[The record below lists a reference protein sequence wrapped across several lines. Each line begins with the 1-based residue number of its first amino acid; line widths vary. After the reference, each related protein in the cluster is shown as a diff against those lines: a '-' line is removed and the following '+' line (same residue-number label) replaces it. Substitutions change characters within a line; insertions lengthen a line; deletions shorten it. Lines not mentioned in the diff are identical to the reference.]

1 MVSLRVHNILDY
13 VGGAILLLCPY
24 IFGFSDVTAARN
36 LFLVLGFGLI
46 GYSLLTN
53 YQYSVFKVIPLGVH
67 MALDMLAG
75 VVLILGSYVFGYRGA
90 ITGGQTALHYVLGI
104 GVIGLVALTRP
115 KTDQG
120 RLMTGKPAAWITPK
134 KAGGARP
141 SRVAAVSRGFS
152 PRLRGPV
159 CAESTIVRLYHV
171 GPVTGLR

>member
-13 VGGAILLLCPY
+13 VAGAALLLCPY
-24 IFGFSDVTAARN
+24 IFGFADVAAARG

-67 MALDMLAG
+67 MALDVLFG
-75 VVLILGSYVFGYRGA
+75 VMLILGPYVFGYRGA
-90 ITGGQTALHYVLGI
+90 VTAGQTGLHYVLGI

-120 RLMTGKPAAWITPK
+120 RVMTGQPREITTDEEVRRRAA
-134 KAGGARP
+134 
-141 SRVAAVSRGFS
+141 
-152 PRLRGPV
+152 
-159 CAESTIVRLYHV
+159 
-171 GPVTGLR
+171 